1 MIKRLRVYIK
11 TLKVIFKILFT
22 RNPYFI
28 IVGDNKGDAYY
39 IASLGSEL
47 TVRTWISWVSNK
59 TVELYKKAFPNYV
72 DKYYL
77 KYYGDKR
84 NKN

>member
-1 MIKRLRVYIK
+1 MIKRLKVYIK
-11 TLKVIFKILFT
+11 TLKIIFKILFT

-47 TVRTWISWVSNK
+47 TVRTWISWVSDE

-77 KYYGDKR
+77 KHYEGSKD
-84 NKN
+84 

>member
-1 MIKRLRVYIK
+1 MIKRLKVYFK
-11 TLKVIFKILFT
+11 TLKLIFKILFT
-22 RNPYFI
+22 RSPYFI

-47 TVRTWISWVSNK
+47 TVRTWISWVSYE
-59 TVELYKKAFPNYV
+59 TVELYKKVFPNYV

-77 KYYGDKR
+77 KHYGG

>member
-1 MIKRLRVYIK
+1 MSKRLKVYIK
-11 TLKVIFKILFT
+11 TLKLIFKILFT

-47 TVRTWISWVSNK
+47 TVRTWISWVSYE
-59 TVELYKKAFPNYV
+59 TV
-72 DKYYL
+72 
-77 KYYGDKR
+77 
-84 NKN
+84 